1 MDRIATVKTLATAW
15 QLIDFLS
22 REFSGCHFQVE
33 MPARESFQVWP
44 ARGFPLHPEERA
56 LIASKLKAFR
66 QLATA

>member
-22 REFSGCHFQVE
+22 REFRGCQFQVE

-44 ARGFPLHPEERA
+44 AHGFPLTPQERD
-56 LIASKLKAFR
+56 LIPQKLKAFR
-66 QLATA
+66 QLASA